1 MSKNCVFLS
10 VMIRLLAALYKG
22 LLARKNPA
30 KQGRQNQASCCVETR
45 LFMLVSLVDV
55 FFKAYLG
62 LMTLKILCIMIFSS
76 CSLRFC

>member
-22 LLARKNPA
+22 LLARKNPG

-45 LFMLVSLVDV
+45 LFMLLS
-55 FFKAYLG
+55 
-62 LMTLKILCIMIFSS
+62 
-76 CSLRFC
+76 R